1 MDNLETLIK
10 KYLNI
15 INTTPKIVP
24 PVGLDNTFYI
34 YTTGLANWNDNN
46 DVIIDIWKDCR
57 YNNIIKQIPN
67 YFNNIIIDHYDP
79 IEAID
84 ESKRDIEEQIDSIN
98 KILIEQDRQS
108 ETNKKTTQ
116 TFYKQY
122 FDHKNID
129 TSKPYI
135 VLDFAS
141 IYYYN
146 YNKSTNDFY
155 LTVKDNQGEKIYINC
170 IHIPL
175 PTEFEDIEFPKNN
188 WCDNYYENIKYFT
201 YDFVNNKITTFIQLF
216 FKILDN
222 DYQRMYQNIYITDF
236 INREL
241 YNTQVIEYVRF
252 ITGEVNEYNNEWLKN
267 NIKKDLFMEFFEK
280 LFNPFIDI
288 KNIKSIVNYR
298 IYRLLEDRF
307 IPLN

>member
-1 MDNLETLIK
+1 MEINNLEKLLE
-10 KYLNI
+10 KYFSI
-15 INTTPKIVP
+15 VNTTSKTDPQ
-24 PVGLDNTFYI
+24 VGSDKTFYI

-57 YNNIIKQIPN
+57 YDNIIKQIPD

-79 IEAID
+79 IEVIG
-84 ESKRDIEEQIDSIN
+84 ESKREIKEQIDSIN
-98 KILIEQDRQS
+98 TILKKQDDD
-108 ETNKKTTQ
+108 TKKTKQ

-146 YNKSTNDFY
+146 YNKSNNDFY
-155 LTVKDNQGEKIYINC
+155 LTVKYNQEEKIYINC

-188 WCDNYYENIKYFT
+188 WCDNYYENIKYFI
-201 YDFVNNKITTFIQLF
+201 YDPINNKITTFIQLF
-216 FKILDN
+216 FEILDN
-222 DYQRMYQNIYITDF
+222 NYQEMYQNIYITNF

-241 YNTQVIEYVRF
+241 YNTQVIGYVRSK
-252 ITGEVNEYNNEWLKN
+252 TEGVNEDVNEWLKN

-280 LFNPFIDI
+280 LFNPLIDI
-288 KNIKSIVNYR
+288 NSIKSIVNYR
-298 IYRLLEDRF
+298 IYKLLEERF
-307 IPLN
+307 NLQN